1 MNLFRFPRPI
11 SSAPVA
17 RKRLQ
22 TLLEYERGLLDRDL
36 FTVLCEEI
44 LSCVSRYVT
53 VDPDKVQLRV
63 RLKTSSRIAEL
74 SQHEADGGELQ
85 EGEAAAVEIFP
96 VLGEAAAAIEPSNR
110 AFYDPTLG

>member
-22 TLLEYERGLLDRDL
+22 TLLEYERGLLDPDL

-53 VDPDKVQLRV
+53 VDPDKVQLKVDRGARV
-63 RLKTSSRIAEL
+63 SALTLELK
-74 SQHEADGGELQ
+74 
-85 EGEAAAVEIFP
+85 FP
-96 VLGEAAAAIEPSNR
+96 
-110 AFYDPTLG
+110 T

>member
-1 MNLFRFPRPI
+1 MNLFRFRRPI

-22 TLLEYERGLLDRDL
+22 TLLEYERGLLDPDL

-53 VDPDKVQLRV
+53 VDPDTVQLNVDRGARV
-63 RLKTSSRIAEL
+63 SALALELKFT
-74 SQHEADGGELQ
+74 
-85 EGEAAAVEIFP
+85 
-96 VLGEAAAAIEPSNR
+96 
-110 AFYDPTLG
+110 T